1 MIDRRAFLRRLGF
14 GTVAAA
20 AAATG
25 VLDVERL
32 LWTPGEKT
40 IFLPTLEE
48 SIGFGN
54 TFVTPEWVTR
64 EVLKTFK
71 KNLALVG
78 HFNRNYDAMYVGSHV
93 GDSVVVR
100 LPRRFGVELD

>member
-1 MIDRRAFLRRLGF
+1 MIDRRTFLRRLGF

-48 SIGFGN
+48 TLALN
-54 TFVTPEWVTR
+54 TFVTPEWVTMETLR
-64 EVLKTFK
+64 MFK
-71 KNLALVG
+71 KSLRVSSQFSG
-78 HFNRNYDAMYVGSHV
+78 PFNPSFSGTCIGSNI
-93 GDSVVVR
+93 VVR
-100 LPRRFGVELD
+100 SPRRFGVELD